1 MAKYTGADCRLCRRE
16 GCKLYLKGE
25 KCTSEKCPF
34 VTRVAKTGQVAAPG
48 QHGANRKKN
57 SAYAVQLREKQKTKR
72 IYGLCEKQ
80 FHSYFEKAET
90 MRGITG
96 DNMLI
101 MLERRL
107 DNVVYRLGLGSSRA
121 MARQIVNHGL
131 ITVNGKRV
139 DIPSYLVEAG
149 DVVAVKENKLD
160 KTMFDDIKANA
171 PKGLPKWLEFDNEKL
186 SATVVALPERA
197 DIELN
202 IEEHLIVELYS
213 K

>member
-16 GCKLYLKGE
+16 GTKLYLKGE

-34 VTRVAKTGQVAAPG
+34 NKRPNPPG
-48 QHGANRKKN
+48 QHGAATGY
-57 SAYAVQLREKQKTKR
+57 SIQLREKQKTKR

-80 FHSYFEKAET
+80 FHGYFIMAEK
-90 MRGITG
+90 MRGVTG
-96 DNMLI
+96 ENMLAL
-101 MLERRL
+101 LERRL
-107 DNVVYRLGLGSSRA
+107 DNVVYRIGLGSSRA

-131 ITVNGKRV
+131 VTVNGKRV
-139 DIPSYLVEAG
+139 NIPSYLIKAG
-149 DVVAVKENKLD
+149 DVVAVKDNKQS

-171 PKGLPKWLEFDNEKL
+171 PKGLPKWLTFDNEKL
-186 SATVVALPERA
+186 AATVVSLPERA